1 MRQFIPVN
9 KPLSALRN
17 IQHKTQ
23 PSLVLVIYSKFLFLY
38 TPSRVMPQPHYVSTK
53 LLPQCDGMLYFGF
66 QSCMVEPGTLCVATN
81 NFSFSSKFSGCAH
94 TNFFLFFFLS
104 FNTSPVQGR
113 AHMSEDKI
121 GMRCHL
127 PFARGRKGVLQSM
140 VHVYH
145 SSGCLIEL
153 RHNKPLV
160 ISLITVGQ
168 DKTGMRCSLLFGP
181 GIRA

>member
-104 FNTSPVQGR
+104 FDTHTRDS
-113 AHMSEDKI
+113 
-121 GMRCHL
+121 
-127 PFARGRKGVLQSM
+127 
-140 VHVYH
+140 
-145 SSGCLIEL
+145 L
-153 RHNKPLV
+153 R
-160 ISLITVGQ
+160 Q
-168 DKTGMRCSLLFGP
+168 DKTGMRCCLAFGS
-181 GIRA
+181 GIRAWVWESLGMKSRSSHDSSFRPFLWNTAVRNKCTRTPNLEIYCKRAK